1 MLRVGNMVVMFL
13 FTHRI
18 YESTQSPFPLIL
30 CTLIYEFDWYY
41 SNDYFL
47 NCFLFKN
54 ILKFYFLIIIY

>member
-1 MLRVGNMVVMFL
+1 MVFMLRVGNMVVMFL

-41 SNDYFL
+41 SNGYFL
-47 NCFLFKN
+47 NYVLFNN
-54 ILKFYFLIIIY
+54 ILKYLKT